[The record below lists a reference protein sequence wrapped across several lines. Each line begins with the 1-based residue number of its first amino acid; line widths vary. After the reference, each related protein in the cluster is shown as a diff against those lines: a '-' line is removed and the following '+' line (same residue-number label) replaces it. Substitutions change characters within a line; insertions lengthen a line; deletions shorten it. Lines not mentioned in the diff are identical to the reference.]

1 MNRVRSVFVLPG
13 SGNIQSAIR
22 ARLVPLRD
30 VSQFVFRK
38 MGEAIIREK
47 SDISDAP
54 DKAVHRVPT
63 Y

>member
-1 MNRVRSVFVLPG
+1 M
-13 SGNIQSAIR
+13 QSAIR